1 MSEFNVTIVCP
12 LEDLESVAGELHKRL
27 EAEGYKR
34 EYYEP
39 AFAVLFRFTR
49 NEVEEGF
56 ALPRGCA
63 ILGDQLYGQGYEL
76 KGNPLSNRGR
86 VFVKGREPV

>member
-49 NEVEEGF
+49 NEVEE
-56 ALPRGCA
+56 ALPYPEAARFLVTSSMA
-63 ILGDQLYGQGYEL
+63 
-76 KGNPLSNRGR
+76 KVMS
-86 VFVKGREPV
+86 